1 MAGAV
6 DRWLWQ
12 TMERRKASAVQAD
25 AGASYDADNNEDEEA
40 VNKDIK
46 SRGICRKVMSFT
58 LPSQASALTHSL
70 VDLAIVCPCQ
80 IMCAPV
86 QTNVATA
93 GLLCLLTALWIV
105 LAVLDTGSQH
115 LGRREQWFAILLG
128 PFGATLRWKLVT
140 LHGKLPGWRW
150 FPLGTFVANI
160 LACCIDFGLQVSS
173 KADQGHLHL
182 PRLLW
187 IHS

>member
-12 TMERRKASAVQAD
+12 TVERREASAIQAD
-25 AGASYDADNNEDEEA
+25 ADTLDAVENNNEDEEA
-40 VNKDIK
+40 VEKNVK
-46 SRGICRKVMSFT
+46 SRGILRKVVSFAS
-58 LPSQASALTHSL
+58 LPRRPSAHTHSL
-70 VDLAIVCPCQ
+70 MDSAIVSPGQ
-80 IMCAPV
+80 TVCAPV

-105 LAVLDTGSQH
+105 LAVVDTGSRH

-160 LACCIDFGLQVSS
+160 LACCIDFGLQVSFPS
-173 KADQGHLHL
+173 
-182 PRLLW
+182 
-187 IHS
+187 

>member
-12 TMERRKASAVQAD
+12 TVERRKASAIQAD
-25 AGASYDADNNEDEEA
+25 AGALDAVEDINEDEEA
-40 VNKDIK
+40 VRKDEK
-46 SRGICRKVMSFT
+46 SRGIFRKVMSF
-58 LPSQASALTHSL
+58 PSLLRQASALTHSL
-70 VDLAIVCPCQ
+70 MDFAIVSPGQ
-80 IMCAPV
+80 TVCAPV

-160 LACCIDFGLQVSS
+160 LACCIDFGLQVSFQS
-173 KADQGHLHL
+173 
-182 PRLLW
+182 
-187 IHS
+187 